1 MLSYRLKLVW
11 KHVWQPCRTI
21 ACRLQ
26 PCSLDFRMH
35 FHFTSPKNTHLASS
49 KSDFIPIIPLLGQ
62 KLSNHTHTETHTSIY
77 PLPTAILPLLT
88 CFIVVGR
95 ELVQHLTIH
104 GQDALLEDA
113 GVRVSALSLLSLKGL
128 QLLPQGFWQVGLHI
142 VSCSLGERD

>member
-11 KHVWQPCRTI
+11 KHVWQHCRTS
-21 ACRLQ
+21 ACTLQ
-26 PCSLDFRMH
+26 FCVLDFRMN
-35 FHFTSPKNTHLASS
+35 FHFTSPGTLRFCSYPPSVRS
-49 KSDFIPIIPLLGQ
+49 KTVQP
-62 KLSNHTHTETHTSIY
+62 HTHTCAHTHIY
-77 PLPTAILPLLT
+77 PLPTALLPLLT
-88 CFIVVGR
+88 CFIVVGG

-104 GQDALLEDA
+104 SQDALLEDA